1 LQTAGLALFLDFRR
15 DKSLEMICRQ
25 AYYKSENSKRERSSM
40 AHIYFVRHGQTYWN
54 VENKVCGRTD
64 IDLTPVGYRQAEKA
78 GRLIHEKIKSGEIRI
93 DEILTSP
100 LMRAKHTAEAIAKIT
115 GIPLEI
121 EPRLIEQ
128 SFGRY
133 EGTERD
139 GEEFQLSKQNFADS
153 YSGGESMLRLGQRI
167 FNLLDELKER
177 EEASGKTYLLVAH
190 NGIAR
195 MVQAYF
201 HDMTNEE
208 FSRSGIK
215 NCELVRFNF
224 K

>member
-1 LQTAGLALFLDFRR
+1 
-15 DKSLEMICRQ
+15 
-25 AYYKSENSKRERSSM
+25 M
-40 AHIYFVRHGQTYWN
+40 ACIYFVRHGQTFWN
-54 VENKVCGRTD
+54 VDNKVCGRTD
-64 IDLTPVGYRQAEKA
+64 IDLTPTGYQQAEQT
-78 GRLIHEKIKSGEIRI
+78 GRMIKEKIESGEVKA
-93 DEILTSP
+93 DEILSSP
-100 LMRAKHTAEAIAKIT
+100 LLRAKHTAETISKIT
-115 GIPLEI
+115 GIPMSI

-128 SFGRY
+128 CFGRY

-139 GEEFQLSKQNFADS
+139 GAEFQLSKQNFADS

-177 EEASGKTYLLVAH
+177 EESTEKTYILVAH

-215 NCELVRFNF
+215 NCELVRFDF